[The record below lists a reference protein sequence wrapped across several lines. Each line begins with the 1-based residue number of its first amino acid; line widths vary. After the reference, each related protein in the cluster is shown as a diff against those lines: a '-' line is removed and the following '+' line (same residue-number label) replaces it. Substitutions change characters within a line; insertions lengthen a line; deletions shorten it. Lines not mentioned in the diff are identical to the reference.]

1 MAFRELEAILGVL
14 ILVCILVLRNFGMLI
29 LSRRMFLLMWV
40 VVLLV
45 LTSFTVLSGG
55 TNGLVLL
62 EGALMGMV
70 PVIRP
75 ADPTL
80 TSLGVLILMLV
91 LL

>member
-1 MAFRELEAILGVL
+1 
-14 ILVCILVLRNFGMLI
+14 MLI